1 AAQKPYSSTGAGLV
15 LRGSNSK
22 WYQGDVVVPSVFFM
36 EGSIIQDILERR
48 IDKCDE
54 EMEIP
59 EKSTNKSNMAMN
71 VSVLSGPYLLMTDLH
86 SQLMTLNDLRT
97 LGGQACL
104 RLGCFA
110 VAWGIM
116 VRRDRRAPHTAMP
129 TAAFESIFGTAYIR
143 THTYKPMDTGTY
155 SISIGL
161 LKSDLFRGTRAERRV
176 TIFTSSFGLIN
187 QTPIDWEMLKEFV
200 VRLNLLVPGCSI
212 GIHRY
217 SFPPPRKE
225 GAFPAAYFAKRWQ
238 ERNDL
243 AQTYLNNL
251 KAWPG
256 LKEEESQPCRK
267 ADRRVGWSGMR
278 SYGKEYI
285 TASLI
290 REFLM
295 IAVFRML
302 DPLLFYV
309 LPESVLIPMLCGA
322 EHLIFAGIK
331 LFLCRGLVHGYLLEL
346 RPITTG
352 QFRFGATPY
361 STIII
366 GVWGS
371 RQRKIKAAYQLFL
384 YTLLGSVFM
393 LLAILLILFQTGTTD
408 LQILLTTEFS
418 ERRQIFLWIA
428 FFASFAVKVPMV
440 PVHIW
445 LPEAHVEAPTAG
457 SVFLAGI
464 LLKLGTYGFLRFSIP
479 MFPEA
484 TLCFTPFIYT
494 LSAIAIIYT
503 SLTTLR
509 QIDLKKI
516 IAYSSVAHMNLV
528 TIGMF
533 SLNIQGIGGSILLM
547 LSHGLVSSALFLCVG
562 VLYDRHKTRLVRYYG
577 GLVSTMPNFS
587 TIFFFFTLANMSLPG
602 TSSFIGE
609 FLILVG
615 AFQRN
620 SLVATLAALGMIL
633 GAAYSLWLYNRVVS
647 GNLKP
652 DFLHKFSDLNGRE
665 VFIFI
670 PFLVGVVWMGVYPK
684 VFPDCMHTSIVKQAL
699 NTDGDSP
706 APSTAIP
713 PLDVGS
719 PHSQIGISE
728 KPLCREDSLLPATK
742 SASISSS

>member
-1 AAQKPYSSTGAGLV
+1 MLEHFCECYSDLSGLILCPVLGSITLLFIPNSRIRSIRLIGLCASLITFLYSPV
-15 LRGSNSK
+15 LRI
-22 WYQGDVVVPSVFFM
+22 QFDPSTAKSQFVESLRWLPYENINFYLGIDGISLFFV
-36 EGSIIQDILERR
+36 ILTTFL
-48 IDKCDE
+48 
-54 EMEIP
+54 IP
-59 EKSTNKSNMAMN
+59 ICI
-71 VSVLSGPYLLMTDLH
+71 L
-86 SQLMTLNDLRT
+86 
-97 LGGQACL
+97 
-104 RLGCFA
+104 
-110 VAWGIM
+110 
-116 VRRDRRAPHTAMP
+116 
-129 TAAFESIFGTAYIR
+129 
-143 THTYKPMDTGTY
+143 
-155 SISIGL
+155 
-161 LKSDLFRGTRAERRV
+161 
-176 TIFTSSFGLIN
+176 
-187 QTPIDWEMLKEFV
+187 
-200 VRLNLLVPGCSI
+200 
-212 GIHRY
+212 
-217 SFPPPRKE
+217 
-225 GAFPAAYFAKRWQ
+225 
-238 ERNDL
+238 
-243 AQTYLNNL
+243 
-251 KAWPG
+251 
-256 LKEEESQPCRK
+256 
-267 ADRRVGWSGMR
+267 VGWSGMR

-290 REFLM
+290 LEFLM
-295 IAVFRML
+295 IAVFCML
-302 DPLLFYV
+302 DLLLFYV
-309 LPESVLIPMLCGA
+309 LFESVPIPM
-322 EHLIFAGIK
+322 F
-331 LFLCRGLVHGYLLEL
+331 
-346 RPITTG
+346 
-352 QFRFGATPY
+352 
-361 STIII
+361 III

-371 RQRKIKAAYQLFL
+371 RQRKIKAAYQFFL

-393 LLAILLILFQTGTTD
+393 LLAILLILLQTGTTD

-457 SVFLAGI
+457 SVILAGI

-516 IAYSSVAHMNLV
+516 IAYSSVAHMNFV

-533 SLNIQGIGGSILLM
+533 SLNIQGIGGSILPM

-652 DFLHKFSDLNGRE
+652 DFLHKFSDPNGRE

-670 PFLVGVVWMGVYPK
+670 PFLVGVVWMGVHPK
-684 VFPDCMHTSIVKQAL
+684 VFPDRMHTSVSNLVQHGKF
-699 NTDGDSP
+699 
-706 APSTAIP
+706 
-713 PLDVGS
+713 
-719 PHSQIGISE
+719 H
-728 KPLCREDSLLPATK
+728 
-742 SASISSS
+742 